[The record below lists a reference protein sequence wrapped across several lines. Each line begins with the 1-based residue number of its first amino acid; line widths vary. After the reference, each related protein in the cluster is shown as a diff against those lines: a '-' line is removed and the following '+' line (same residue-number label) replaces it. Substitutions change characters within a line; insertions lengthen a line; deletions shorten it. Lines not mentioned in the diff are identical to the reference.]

1 MRVAEA
7 VHVDG
12 LDAYTR
18 AAIATSTT
26 ANAVASIGFAVAPFI
41 DGKILATHGG
51 RCNWCEL
58 RQNMISQRIVAVMSV
73 EKSWLMP
80 INRGMMNF
88 VSWTATQL

>member
-1 MRVAEA
+1 MRPASPFVFLLATLLLGLEATRGMRVAEA

-18 AAIATSTT
+18 AAIAPSTT

-58 RQNMISQRIVAVMSV
+58 R
-73 EKSWLMP
+73 
-80 INRGMMNF
+80 
-88 VSWTATQL
+88 